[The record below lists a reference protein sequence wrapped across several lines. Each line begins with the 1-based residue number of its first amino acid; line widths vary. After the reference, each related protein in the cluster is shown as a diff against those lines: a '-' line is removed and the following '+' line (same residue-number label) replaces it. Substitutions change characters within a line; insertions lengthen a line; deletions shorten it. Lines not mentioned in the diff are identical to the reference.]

1 MLIRPEGN
9 ACFLVSRGY
18 DVAIILSSNECKIEQ
33 FLEKN
38 RFGFDTLGQGGRGA
52 IADTGKSNVGAF

>member
-1 MLIRPEGN
+1 M
-9 ACFLVSRGY
+9 FLGEAGKRC
-18 DVAIILSSNECKIEQ
+18 AIILSSNECKIEQ

-52 IADTGKSNVGAF
+52 ITDTGKSNVGAF